1 MNEMTELRT
10 PNDLLLLRVEQAKML
25 KERVRGSC
33 LIVLFIIAY
42 TSVIMMVVQSPQTGL
57 QWLAIGSAMVALTYL
72 YPRLAVSGPI
82 TSDNVSKFLVG
93 HSIVSGLTGAAW
105 SGFAIWN
112 LDYGDHFTLFI
123 GCVTVCSITLGGVI
137 PRSAFRPTYVALAS
151 AAVPPF
157 ALYVLLTAPDAL
169 ALSGIGLMVYFAFL
183 MVVSAKVEIDTRE
196 TIAAKNAQQLN
207 EMILARSKIYR
218 DANADKMQFM
228 SGVSHDLGQPLNAQ
242 GFFIEGLRSALTS
255 PEQSAMLDRIEDCW
269 RSQRQMLRGLSEIS
283 RLEHGNASLQLEIVD
298 LKSLCEEALG
308 QVQSESAAGLE
319 IVTDLTDFEVT
330 TDAMLLS
337 RIVRNLLANA
347 IKYTPTG
354 GTVYLT
360 LAGDNSLGGATI
372 CIRDTGPGI
381 DPADQERIFSEFT
394 QLGDRSDTS
403 TGLGLG
409 LSIVRRLCEQLGIVL
424 RCVSEPGTGSTF
436 MLDLPRDYDDTALRS
451 KRPREIRPFE
461 NEPLVLVADADA
473 ASREAISAALQ
484 GWNCE
489 VIAARSHK
497 EAMLA
502 LQECDETPS
511 LLLVAQRI
519 NDSQA
524 LEAIALYREEC
535 NASIPAIVIDD
546 LESPPSKDSSMK
558 SIVILSKPIDPKA
571 IWLTMEEE
579 LFLQSA

>member
-33 LIVLFIIAY
+33 MIVLFIIAY
-42 TSVIMMVVQSPQTGL
+42 TSVIMMVVQSPQIGL
-57 QWLAIGSAMVALTYL
+57 LWLAIGSAMVALTYL
-72 YPRLAVSGPI
+72 YARLAVSGPI
-82 TSDNVSKFLVG
+82 TSENVGKFLIG
-93 HSIVSGLTGAAW
+93 HSIVSGLTGSAW
-105 SGFAIWN
+105 SAFAIWN
-112 LDYGDHFTLFI
+112 LNYGDHFTLFI

-151 AAVPPF
+151 TAVPPF

-218 DANADKMQFM
+218 DANADKMRFM

-283 RLEHGNASLQLEIVD
+283 RLEHGNAALQLEVVD
-298 LKSLCEEALG
+298 LKSLCEDALD
-308 QVQSESAAGLE
+308 QVQSETAVGLN
-319 IVTDLTDFEVT
+319 IVTDLTAIEVT

-337 RIVRNLLANA
+337 RIVRNLLTNA
-347 IKYTPTG
+347 IKFTPTG
-354 GTVYLT
+354 GTVSLT
-360 LAGDNSLGGATI
+360 ISGDNARGGPTI

-381 DPADQERIFSEFT
+381 DPVDQERIFSEFT
-394 QLGDRSDTS
+394 QLGDRSDAAN
-403 TGLGLG
+403 GLGLG
-409 LSIVRRLCEQLGIVL
+409 LSIVRRLCEQLGIVV
-424 RCVSEPGTGSTF
+424 RCASEPGTGSTF
-436 MLDLPRDYDDTALRS
+436 ILELPQDYDDTALRS

-461 NEPLVLVADADA
+461 NEPLVLVADPDT
-473 ASREAISAALQ
+473 ASREAITAALQ

-489 VIAARSHK
+489 VIVARSHE

-502 LQECDETPS
+502 LEECDGTPS

-519 NDSQA
+519 HDTRP

-535 NASIPAIVIDD
+535 NASIPAIVIGD
-546 LESPPSKDSSMK
+546 LESPPSTDSSMK
-558 SIVILSKPIDPKA
+558 SIVVLSKPIDPKA